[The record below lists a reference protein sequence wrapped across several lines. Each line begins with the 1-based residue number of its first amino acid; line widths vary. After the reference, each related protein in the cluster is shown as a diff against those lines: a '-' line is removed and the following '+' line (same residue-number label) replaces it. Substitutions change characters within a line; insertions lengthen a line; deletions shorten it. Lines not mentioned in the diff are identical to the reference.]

1 MNMNDTR
8 KSFGGFLAL
17 ALFMLFM
24 CAVPWVSIYESI
36 YQFPYEDRSV
46 YSHYF
51 LFEESVLSYVKFSGI
66 KDYFINE
73 FLWHYSVISLMNHGV
88 GLEIIFFCVSFF
100 SLLMPAMLV
109 LKYGKPWMLI
119 FLINPLVVDFS
130 FSQLRSALAVA
141 ILILAFIL
149 KDRYKYIAIGVVIV
163 AMLIHTAS
171 VIFLSIYIFIVFMD
185 GFSRKFRLGKS
196 IYLIFILMFGAMISI
211 ALGPLREWILIL
223 LGDRRAEYPDMRSSF
238 QYSLF
243 WMLMLFAMIFNYKK
257 MMTSFFG
264 KYNYII
270 LSIVTF
276 NVLHGGYSTRFLAAT
291 LPVFIL
297 TIFDFERWWKICMLS
312 MFVIYMILQWLFWLR
327 VL

>member
-1 MNMNDTR
+1 MNNTG

-51 LFEESVLSYVKFSGI
+51 LFEESIFSYVRFSGI

-73 FLWHYSVISLMNHGV
+73 FLWHYYVISLINNGV
-88 GLEIIFFCVSFF
+88 DLEVIFFCVSFF

-119 FLINPLVVDFS
+119 FLVNPLIVDFS
-130 FSQLRSALAVA
+130 FSQLRSALAVS
-141 ILILAFIL
+141 ILILAFFL
-149 KDRYKYIAIGVVIV
+149 KDRHRYIAIGVVLV
-163 AMLIHTAS
+163 AMLVHTAS
-171 VIFLSIYIFIVFMD
+171 IIFLYIYIFIVFMD
-185 GFSRKFRLGKS
+185 EFSRKFKLGKS
-196 IYLIFILMFGAMISI
+196 IYLIFILMLGALISI
-211 ALGPLREWILIL
+211 ALGPLREWILIV

-243 WMLMLFAMIFNYKK
+243 WMLMLFAMIFNYKE
-257 MMTSFFG
+257 MMKSFFG
-264 KYNYII
+264 KYSYVV

-276 NVLHGGYSTRFLAAT
+276 NVLHGGYSTRFLAAA
-291 LPVFIL
+291 LPIFIL
-297 TIFDFERWWKICMLS
+297 TIFDFERWRKICMVS
-312 MFVIYMILQWLFWLR
+312 MFIIYITLQWFFWLR

>member
-1 MNMNDTR
+1 MNNTG
-8 KSFGGFLAL
+8 KSFGSFLAL

-51 LFEESVLSYVKFSGI
+51 LFEESVLSYVRFSGV

-73 FLWHYSVISLMNHGV
+73 FLWHYSVISLMNNGV
-88 GLEIIFFCVSFF
+88 DLEVIFFFVSFF

-130 FSQLRSALAVA
+130 FSQLRSALAVS
-141 ILILAFIL
+141 ILILAFLL
-149 KDRYKYIAIGVVIV
+149 KDRYRYIAIGVVLV
-163 AMLIHTAS
+163 AMFVHTAS
-171 VIFLSIYIFIVFMD
+171 IIFLSIYIFILFMD
-185 GFSRKFRLGKS
+185 EFSRKLKLGKS
-196 IYLIFILMFGAMISI
+196 VYLIFILIFGALISI
-211 ALGPLREWILIL
+211 ALGPLREWILIFF
-223 LGDRRAEYPDMRSSF
+223 GDRRAEYPDMRSSF
-238 QYSLF
+238 KYSLF
-243 WMLMLFAMIFNYKK
+243 WMLMLFAMIFNYKEMIK
-257 MMTSFFG
+257 SFFG
-264 KYNYII
+264 KYSCVI

-291 LPVFIL
+291 LPVIVL
-297 TIFDFERWWKICMLS
+297 TIFDFERWWKICFIS
-312 MFVIYMILQWLFWLR
+312 IFVIYITLQWIVWLR